1 MFKLK
6 ELAHI
11 LLVLILFAFII
22 SFLQG
27 INAYLIAL
35 AFAASI
41 LFVNIISKKLLAAH
55 FDCTIEQK
63 IWHFQRWGLY
73 ERSKFKKAI
82 PIGIILP
89 FLLSWISYPT
99 GFIRML
105 TFLQFE
111 PKPTAAKAAKRH
123 GLYRFSEMTEWQIAA
138 IAGIGIFANFV
149 LAVIAY
155 LVGYPDLARYSIY
168 FSVWNMIPLGQ
179 LDGCKILFGSKILWI
194 LLTILS
200 LIGLFFA
207 FFLV

>member
-11 LLVLILFAFII
+11 FIVILLFAFII
-22 SFLQG
+22 SFLEG

-35 AFAASI
+35 LLAAII
-41 LFVNIISKKLLAAH
+41 LFVNILSKKLLA
-55 FDCTIEQK
+55 FFLELEIEQK

-73 ERSKFKKAI
+73 ERSHFKKPI

-89 FLLSWISYPT
+89 FLLSWISYPI
-99 GFIRML
+99 GFIKML

-111 PKPTAAKAAKRH
+111 PKPTSARKAKRH
-123 GLYRFSEMTEWQIAA
+123 GLYRFSEMTEWHIAA
-138 IAGIGIFANFV
+138 IAGIGIFANLV
-149 LAVIAY
+149 LAIIAY
-155 LVGYPDLARYSIY
+155 IAGFPDLARYSIY
-168 FSVWNMIPLGQ
+168 FSVWNMLPIGQ
-179 LDGCKILFGSKILWI
+179 LDGTKILFGSKILWVI
-194 LLTILS
+194 LTILS